1 MALPKVDKKREPKIS
16 LDDEL
21 LDYLK
26 PPKKRLTP
34 SEVIDAG
41 LLGGW
46 KDRED
51 IGDTVEFVQKIRG
64 RTWDESR

>member
-1 MALPKVDKKREPKIS
+1 MALPKVDKKRDPEIH

-26 PPKKRLTP
+26 PPEKRLTP
-34 SEVIDAG
+34 SEMIDAG

-51 IGDTVEFVQKIRG
+51 IGDTVEFIRKIRE
-64 RTWDESR
+64 RTWDEPR